1 MGSREQALI
10 REFPNGETHLRS
22 LLFRRENGL
31 RRVQGFTPGG
41 SAGRFSAEVLSSL
54 GMGGS
59 AVFGLAEVKRRYL
72 FSESIGE

>member
-1 MGSREQALI
+1 MNFRMGKPTFDLCYSEERMVCDEFKGSRPAA
-10 REFPNGETHLRS
+10 
-22 LLFRRENGL
+22 RR
-31 RRVQGFTPGG
+31 
-41 SAGRFSAEVLSSL
+41 GRFSAEVLSSL